1 MSAGRGLRTGG
12 GVEEEGAACKKV
24 TVLVIIGK
32 GGGEGGERFLS
43 VCSGCCGGSLT
54 YKFEQQGRGRKVV
67 WGITR

>member
-1 MSAGRGLRTGG
+1 MSAGRGLRNGE
-12 GVEEEGAACKKV
+12 VEDEGAACKKV

-32 GGGEGGERFLS
+32 GGGGERFLS
-43 VCSGCCGGSLT
+43 VCSGCCSGSLT